1 MNNKR
6 LRFSK
11 KIMKNYKKDIQNY
24 KIKNNLFKMKYKY
37 KHNIFNKKLKII
49 KKLLISINILY

>member
-6 LRFSK
+6 LRFLK
-11 KIMKNYKKDIQNY
+11 KIMKNYKKDIQSY
-24 KIKNNLFKMKYKY
+24 KVRNNLYKMKYKH
-37 KHNIFNKKLKII
+37 KHNIFNKKLKTI

>member
-6 LRFSK
+6 LRFLK
-11 KIMKNYKKDIQNY
+11 KIMKNCKKDIQNY
-24 KIKNNLFKMKYKY
+24 KIKNNLYNMKYKH
-37 KHNIFNKKLKII
+37 KQNIFNKKLKII